1 MVFFLLYLLF
11 LLCSSSLIS
20 FKYDD
25 KGGYP
30 YSSFYFKNVNLSYGT
45 PLSTYLP
52 FSVFDDWFYGNM
64 RLYSR
69 IKRSLNLSKVYECR
83 GIKILI
89 QIKDNVT
96 IKEFPSFSSSELIS
110 FKEVGLSFALRF
122 DNLEYSIVHQL
133 YTNNYINS
141 LQFSFEENSNKEGG
155 MFHIGE
161 LSEETQIKIKSM
173 NKGVIKVREGIYF
186 K

>member
-83 GIKILI
+83 GIKIDI

-96 IKEFPSFSSSELIS
+96 IK
-110 FKEVGLSFALRF
+110 

-133 YTNNYINS
+133 YTHNYINS

>member
-1 MVFFLLYLLF
+1 
-11 LLCSSSLIS
+11 
-20 FKYDD
+20 
-25 KGGYP
+25 
-30 YSSFYFKNVNLSYGT
+30 
-45 PLSTYLP
+45 
-52 FSVFDDWFYGNM
+52 M

-83 GIKILI
+83 GIKIDI

-96 IKEFPSFSSSELIS
+96 IK
-110 FKEVGLSFALRF
+110 

-161 LSEETQIKIKSM
+161 LSEETQIKIKSI

>member
-1 MVFFLLYLLF
+1 MNGIFLLYLLF

-83 GIKILI
+83 GIKIDI

-96 IKEFPSFSSSELIS
+96 IK
-110 FKEVGLSFALRF
+110 

>member
-83 GIKILI
+83 GIKIDI

-96 IKEFPSFSSSELIS
+96 IK
-110 FKEVGLSFALRF
+110 

-161 LSEETQIKIKSM
+161 LSEETQITIKSM

>member
-83 GIKILI
+83 GIKIDI

-96 IKEFPSFSSSELIS
+96 IK
-110 FKEVGLSFALRF
+110 

-141 LQFSFEENSNKEGG
+141 LQFSFEENSNKQGG

>member
-83 GIKILI
+83 GIKIDI

-96 IKEFPSFSSSELIS
+96 IK
-110 FKEVGLSFALRF
+110 

>member
-1 MVFFLLYLLF
+1 MNGIFLLYLLF

-83 GIKILI
+83 GIKIDI

-96 IKEFPSFSSSELIS
+96 IK
-110 FKEVGLSFALRF
+110 

-161 LSEETQIKIKSM
+161 LSEETQIKIKST

>member
-83 GIKILI
+83 GIKIDT

-96 IKEFPSFSSSELIS
+96 IK
-110 FKEVGLSFALRF
+110 

>member
-45 PLSTYLP
+45 PRSTYLP

-64 RLYSR
+64 RLYNR

-83 GIKILI
+83 GIKIDI

-96 IKEFPSFSSSELIS
+96 IKEFPSFTSSEHIS

-155 MFHIGE
+155 MFHI
-161 LSEETQIKIKSM
+161 
-173 NKGVIKVREGIYF
+173 
-186 K
+186 

>member
-83 GIKILI
+83 GIKIDI

-96 IKEFPSFSSSELIS
+96 I
-110 FKEVGLSFALRF
+110 R

>member
-52 FSVFDDWFYGNM
+52 FSV
-64 RLYSR
+64 L
-69 IKRSLNLSKVYECR
+69 
-83 GIKILI
+83 
-89 QIKDNVT
+89 T
-96 IKEFPSFSSSELIS
+96 IGSMEICDCTVAL
-110 FKEVGLSFALRF
+110 KEV
-122 DNLEYSIVHQL
+122 
-133 YTNNYINS
+133 
-141 LQFSFEENSNKEGG
+141 
-155 MFHIGE
+155 
-161 LSEETQIKIKSM
+161 
-173 NKGVIKVREGIYF
+173 
-186 K
+186 

>member
-83 GIKILI
+83 GITIDI

-96 IKEFPSFSSSELIS
+96 IK
-110 FKEVGLSFALRF
+110 

-141 LQFSFEENSNKEGG
+141 LQFSFEENSNKEGE

-173 NKGVIKVREGIYF
+173 NKGIIKVREGIYF

>member
-1 MVFFLLYLLF
+1 MNGIFLLYLLF

-83 GIKILI
+83 GIKIDI

-96 IKEFPSFSSSELIS
+96 IK
-110 FKEVGLSFALRF
+110 

-155 MFHIGE
+155 MFHIGA

>member
-83 GIKILI
+83 GIKIDI

-96 IKEFPSFSSSELIS
+96 IQ
-110 FKEVGLSFALRF
+110 

-161 LSEETQIKIKSM
+161 LSEETQIKIKSI

>member
-83 GIKILI
+83 GIKIDI

-96 IKEFPSFSSSELIS
+96 IKEFPSFTSSEHIS
-110 FKEVGLSFALRF
+110 FKEVG
-122 DNLEYSIVHQL
+122 
-133 YTNNYINS
+133 
-141 LQFSFEENSNKEGG
+141 
-155 MFHIGE
+155 
-161 LSEETQIKIKSM
+161 
-173 NKGVIKVREGIYF
+173 
-186 K
+186 

>member
-1 MVFFLLYLLF
+1 MNGIFLLYLLF

-83 GIKILI
+83 GIKIDI

-96 IKEFPSFSSSELIS
+96 IK
-110 FKEVGLSFALRF
+110 

-155 MFHIGE
+155 LFHIGE